1 MTKTKLRNFLQQRG
15 DKNRE
20 LFCKQ
25 INKRV
30 SLLQK
35 SRKKYFAMLNEK
47 SITDINAIWKTFN
60 HFLSKKSSI
69 FWNNNLTEVNDSS
82 LTNCEEVAK
91 ELDNSFVNAVKNL
104 NIPYYENYDSLTE
117 NINDATLKPIVKC
130 RNHSSIL
137 VTASEYESTANFS
150 FNFISKEAV
159 HAEKYLI
166 SRKLVKTIKTNDNF
180 FAEAIFYHFNKSLE
194 NGKFYNCLKLAN
206 ITPVF

>member
-1 MTKTKLRNFLQQRG
+1 M
-15 DKNRE
+15 
-20 LFCKQ
+20 
-25 INKRV
+25 
-30 SLLQK
+30 
-35 SRKKYFAMLNEK
+35 
-47 SITDINAIWKTFN
+47 
-60 HFLSKKSSI
+60 
-69 FWNNNLTEVNDSS
+69 
-82 LTNCEEVAK
+82 
-91 ELDNSFVNAVKNL
+91 DNSFVNAVKNL

-194 NGKFYNCLKLAN
+194 NGKFSNCLKLAN
-206 ITPVF
+206 ITPLFLKSALTSKNNYRPVSILSVFQRHLKVYSANNF